1 MEQIV
6 ELVIELQESVGWI
19 NRIVNIFIEFSYRLD
34 LMLSLRKF
42 EDESRGDIYQILMR
56 DE

>member
-19 NRIVNIFIEFSYRLD
+19 NRIVNIFIEFSNRLD
-34 LMLSLRKF
+34 HMLSLRKF

>member
-6 ELVIELQESVGWI
+6 ELVIEYQESVGWI
-19 NRIVNIFIEFSYRLD
+19 NRIVNIFIEFSNRLD
-34 LMLSLRKF
+34 HMLSLRKF